1 MATKMNWQ
9 RTQPG
14 RGGFD
19 ERTASE
25 WRSGPKLTELDL
37 TTMPDRWSADLL
49 LPPTIYWS
57 VNLAR
62 AFPEADEAGHQ
73 RLRQA
78 AITTAAAVYKSHG
91 INRLLSRS
99 LALYERASR
108 SKPFPSAYFALYFDL
123 EAMKIALNRR
133 FTHDPLPRR
142 NLSKFYRYVEV
153 MNRSRCC
160 WSSEDDGFNGLMDR
174 MLGAPGKIRAKG
186 FSGP

>member
-25 WRSGPKLTELDL
+25 WRRGPKLTELDL
-37 TTMPDRWSADLL
+37 TSMPNSRSADLL

-62 AFPEADEAGHQ
+62 AFPWADEAGHQ

-78 AITTAAAVYKSHG
+78 AITTAAAVYKSHE

-123 EAMKIALNRR
+123 QVMKVTTRR
-133 FTHDPLPRR
+133 SML
-142 NLSKFYRYVEV
+142 
-153 MNRSRCC
+153 RSL
-160 WSSEDDGFNGLMDR
+160 D
-174 MLGAPGKIRAKG
+174 
-186 FSGP
+186 

>member
-14 RGGFD
+14 RAGFD

-25 WRSGPKLTELDL
+25 WRSGPNPSESELTS
-37 TTMPDRWSADLL
+37 MPESRSPDLL

-57 VNLAR
+57 VHLAR
-62 AFPEADEAGHQ
+62 AFPEADEAGH
-73 RLRQA
+73 RSLRQA
-78 AITTAAAVYKSHG
+78 AIGTAAAVYKSHG

-123 EAMKIALNRR
+123 ESMKIALHRR
-133 FTHDPLPRR
+133 FTHDPPPRR
-142 NLSKFYRYVEV
+142 NLARFYRYVEV
-153 MNRSRCC
+153 MDRSRCC
-160 WSSEDDGFNGLMDR
+160 WSSEDGGFNGLMDR